1 MKKLL
6 VLTLGFLFVFALGSF
21 ELSATDSVT
30 DEIAK
35 VEMESFDIDVPST
48 ISAEGE
54 VFEISDVETD
64 VTATMY
70 NAVVSQCDADPLIT
84 AGMFTIDPEH
94 ASEHKWVALSR
105 DLLKRWGGEYDYGD
119 KILIEG
125 AGDKDGVYT
134 IADTMNKRY
143 RNRIDILETE
153 GTPLYK
159 FEDVTIRKLESVS

>member
-21 ELSATDSVT
+21 DLSVSDEVT
-30 DEIAK
+30 DNLAK
-35 VEMESFDIDVPST
+35 VEMASDDAVST
-48 ISAEGE
+48 ISADNETF
-54 VFEISDVETD
+54 VVSDVANE

-70 NAVVSQCDADPLIT
+70 NAVVSQCDADPLTT
-84 AGMFTIDPEH
+84 AGMYTIDPDN

-119 KILIEG
+119 RIIISG
-125 AGDKDGVYT
+125 AGDKDGVYKVT
-134 IADTMNKRY
+134 DTMNKRY
-143 RNRIDILETE
+143 SNRIDILETE

-159 FEDVTIRKLESVS
+159 FENVTIRKLEVVS